1 MVEYD
6 GVAYING
13 DNGDRGDDSVFF
25 TTITADGDFI
35 DVATVVTGGVGDGTA
50 LVTDIHGSGSGGR
63 GGVTSQDMLQ
73 HVPTRSLRLKPRQ
86 PVFFNGETRGQGVER
101 DNLMKHIV

>member
-35 DVATVVTGGVGDGTA
+35 DVATVVS
-50 LVTDIHGSGSGGR
+50 VT
-63 GGVTSQDMLQ
+63 V
-73 HVPTRSLRLKPRQ
+73 V
-86 PVFFNGETRGQGVER
+86 
-101 DNLMKHIV
+101 